1 MLGASLKSS
10 SKRSSSDNGFLSAM
24 FRVYCRTEGSGMR
37 NVDVQDKGVENIR

>member
-10 SKRSSSDNGFLSAM
+10 GERSSSDKGFLSAM
-24 FRVYCRTEGSGMR
+24 FRVYCRAEGSGMR